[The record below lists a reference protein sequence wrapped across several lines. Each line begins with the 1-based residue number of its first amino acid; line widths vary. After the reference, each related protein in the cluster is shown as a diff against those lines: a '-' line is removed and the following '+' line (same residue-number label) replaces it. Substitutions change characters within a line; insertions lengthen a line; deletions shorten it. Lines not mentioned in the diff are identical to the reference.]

1 MTCDYPLLS
10 SSVWIVISVRFK
22 VHDNFQFSDK
32 TRLVSTQG
40 PGQIFQFEHPPP
52 PPISIWGCTI
62 CIYKVGPAL
71 THQGVLGYMELSPW
85 SLGGGGSESNTQTPQ
100 YRWRQS
106 LSLQNR
112 PWVLTITACHLRT
125 RSLLCHIKDY
135 IILPWVLKWL
145 TLDVRFGK
153 VVSDAV
159 A

>member
-10 SSVWIVISVRFK
+10 SSVWIFISVRSK

-40 PGQIFQFEHPPP
+40 PGQIFRFEPPP
-52 PPISIWGCTI
+52 PPPPSHLSILGCTI
-62 CIYKVGPAL
+62 RIYKVGPAPWN
-71 THQGVLGYMELSPW
+71 SPHEAW
-85 SLGGGGSESNTQTPQ
+85 GGGSESNTQTPQ

-112 PWVLTITACHLRT
+112 PWVLTITARHLRT

-135 IILPWVLKWL
+135 IILSWVLKWL

-153 VVSDAV
+153 VVSDV
-159 A
+159 K